1 MFNFLKVLEF
11 NLQDFFSEMR
21 NMKIKLSG
29 NWQTD
34 LSDFFFFSTV
44 IGLILQY
51 CHIEVDLLILTT

>member
-1 MFNFLKVLEF
+1 MFNYLKVLEF

-34 LSDFFFFSTV
+34 LSDFFFP
-44 IGLILQY
+44 L
-51 CHIEVDLLILTT
+51 

>member
-1 MFNFLKVLEF
+1 MFNYLKVLEF

-34 LSDFFFFSTV
+34 LSDFFFSTV